1 MRPTLSRSE
10 QMLASDADGRSI
22 RHSSMQVPWYFR
34 TAVGDE
40 EMVAIGDETPHLVG
54 TTCGAGSARLYEDA
68 EWY

>member
-1 MRPTLSRSE
+1 
-10 QMLASDADGRSI
+10 
-22 RHSSMQVPWYFR
+22 MQVPWYFR